1 VVFSEFQPGLD
12 VIETS
17 AKATAPKDG
26 ARGRIGRKAMIDFLT
41 KNFALVSAAITILSA
56 CMVMVFLFAY
66 LSVFDWNLIWIVEYS
81 DIIKFSLIGVAF
93 ISGSAFF
100 VFTIFHHVQNWLIFD
115 IKLGRTAIIVVLAMF
130 VLLLAIDL
138 YNDIYVE
145 SNPTIEYHIYLFL
158 SYVFLILFAISFME
172 IYKVKAGE
180 NISFWWVGQTLC
192 SLIILI
198 GFFGRT
204 YGLRIRDISDIR
216 HEVIMREQG
225 NWRHIFGDATI
236 VLLTSHH
243 TILKVG
249 STIVTL
255 PSNDV
260 AQIVALTPKP

>member
-1 VVFSEFQPGLD
+1 
-12 VIETS
+12 
-17 AKATAPKDG
+17 
-26 ARGRIGRKAMIDFLT
+26 MIDFLT
-41 KNFALVSAAITILSA
+41 KNFALVSAAITVLSA

-93 ISGSAFF
+93 TSGSAFF
-100 VFTIFHHVQNWLIFD
+100 VFTIFDHAHKWLIVD
-115 IKLGRTAIIVVLAMF
+115 IKQRRTIIIWFLSMY
-130 VLLLAIDL
+130 VLLLAFNL
-138 YNDIYVE
+138 YNDIYVA
-145 SNPTIEYHIYLFL
+145 SNPTIGYHIYASLA
-158 SYVFLILFAISFME
+158 YVFLILFAISCME
-172 IYKVKAGE
+172 IYKLKAGE
-180 NISFWWVGQTLC
+180 NISLWWVGQTLC

-198 GFFGRT
+198 GFFGRA

-225 NWRHIFGDATI
+225 SWRHIFGDATI

-255 PSNDV
+255 PSNDI

>member
-1 VVFSEFQPGLD
+1 
-12 VIETS
+12 
-17 AKATAPKDG
+17 
-26 ARGRIGRKAMIDFLT
+26 MIDFLT
-41 KNFALVSAAITILSA
+41 KNFALVSAAITVLSA

-93 ISGSAFF
+93 TSGSAFF
-100 VFTIFHHVQNWLIFD
+100 VFTIFDHARKWLIFD
-115 IKLGRTAIIVVLAMF
+115 IKQRRTAIIALFAAQVLM
-130 VLLLAIDL
+130 LAAYL
-138 YNDIYVE
+138 YYDIYVA
-145 SNPTIEYHIYLFL
+145 SNPAIEYHIYVFL
-158 SYVFLILFAISFME
+158 SWVFLILFAISCME

-198 GFFGRT
+198 GFFGRM

-225 NWRHIFGDATI
+225 SWRHIFGDATI

-249 STIVTL
+249 STVVIL
-255 PSNDV
+255 PSNDI